1 MIFCHFHMED
11 KDLKF
16 NIRTQNISCD
26 HLYFCKI
33 DRDDQR
39 HLVDLKI
46 HQLQVRIGNFHM
58 EANDANSKILFDYL
72 FLKSS

>member
-1 MIFCHFHMED
+1 MED

-16 NIRTQNISCD
+16 NIRTQNICCD
-26 HLYFCKI
+26 YLYSCKI
-33 DRDDQR
+33 DIDDQR
-39 HLVDLKI
+39 HFVDLKI
-46 HQLQVRIGNFHM
+46 HKLQVRIGTFHM